1 MLNNF
6 SLQNK
11 VLAAC
16 FVLFLIVYFTLN
28 SKIEKPAIAHEAVY
42 ADTLIPKG
50 FVLVP
55 IELANLNAVSSLINQ
70 FGVIDLYGGDSE
82 TNSVQIA
89 SRIKILRAPLNP
101 NQYAVLVTEDLSK
114 QIMRFKG
121 PYWAVVQNREALPVP
136 VATKY
141 LEPIAVQPKQIF
153 KHQVEIEY
161 YKKEDL

>member
-1 MLNNF
+1 MLNNISF
-6 SLQNK
+6 QNK
-11 VLAAC
+11 VLAAS
-16 FVLFLIVYFTLN
+16 FVLFLIVYLTLN
-28 SKIEKPAIAHEAVY
+28 SKTEKTAIAHEAVY

-55 IELANLNAVSSLINQ
+55 IELANLNAVASLINQ

-121 PYWAVVQNREALPVP
+121 PYWAVVQNREAVPLPLAAKTV
-136 VATKY
+136 
-141 LEPIAVQPKQIF
+141 EPIAAQPNQKFKQ
-153 KHQVEIEY
+153 QVEIEY

>member
-1 MLNNF
+1 MLNNI

-11 VLAAC
+11 VLAAS
-16 FVLFLIVYFTLN
+16 FVLFLIVYLTLN
-28 SKIEKPAIAHEAVY
+28 SKTEKRASAHEAVY

-55 IELANLNAVSSLINQ
+55 IELANLNAVASLINQ

-82 TNSVQIA
+82 ANSVQIA

-114 QIMRFKG
+114 QIMRYKG
-121 PYWAVVQNREALPVP
+121 PYWAVVQNREAEP
-136 VATKY
+136 VAIKKV
-141 LEPIAVQPKQIF
+141 EPIAAQPKQVF
-153 KHQVEIEY
+153 KHEIEIEY